1 MEMKEA
7 YNVVLYTT
15 YPSSNL
21 IQTQNATTLFGSLK
35 FGSPDLLREKTIS
48 SLENTAKVVLKNRM
62 NNICVRSSICVRD
75 RLEMHQD
82 QMKLLL

>member
-1 MEMKEA
+1 MVEWAMEMKEA

-35 FGSPDLLREKTIS
+35 FGSPDLLREKNYFIT
-48 SLENTAKVVLKNRM
+48 EKY
-62 NNICVRSSICVRD
+62 C
-75 RLEMHQD
+75 
-82 QMKLLL
+82 

>member
-7 YNVVLYTT
+7 YNVALYTT

-35 FGSPDLLREKTIS
+35 FGSADLLREKTIP
-48 SLENTAKVVLKNRM
+48 SLKSTTKVVLKNRM
-62 NNICVRSSICVRD
+62 DNICVRSSICVRD
-75 RLEMHQD
+75 
-82 QMKLLL
+82 